1 MNQQEAETQHV
12 RELLG
17 RAVDDVQAPGSRGSE
32 TVFAQAS
39 RVRWRRRAA
48 ATGVATAAVVT
59 GLVFGPGVLSD
70 GQGASVASAPTAGE
84 FTSKAGGFAK
94 LLPAGTGKISE
105 VSLMRL
111 VKQAP
116 KAPLRKP
123 VGPYDGDYAV
133 HRDGGVGYISV
144 TLATRKEAQAKQ
156 AKQAKQAESDGKG
169 IEDPC
174 KDASLD
180 GRVGCTSQRLS
191 NGNLLGIW
199 QEGKPD
205 AGSYPTWGPTFSA
218 VLKVTDGRV
227 LHVRD
232 TGGFLGKGQ
241 LGPLLK
247 TPPLTR
253 DQLHKLILNPQ
264 LLP

>member
-1 MNQQEAETQHV
+1 MNQLNQREVEAEHV
-12 RELLG
+12 KELLG
-17 RAVDDVQAPGSRGSE
+17 RAVDTVRAPGNRGSE
-32 TVFAQAS
+32 AVFAQAS
-39 RVRWRRRAA
+39 RVRLRRRAA
-48 ATGVATAAVVT
+48 ATGVAAATVAA
-59 GLVFGPGVLSD
+59 GLVLGPGLMSD
-70 GQGASVASAPTAGE
+70 GQGARVASAPTAGD
-84 FTSKAGGFAK
+84 FTTRAGTFEK
-94 LLPAGTGKISE
+94 LLPDGTGKISE
-105 VSLMRL
+105 VSLLRL
-111 VKQAP
+111 VKQVP

-133 HRDGGVGYISV
+133 GRDGGVGYISV
-144 TLATRKEAQAKQ
+144 TLATRKEAQAK
-156 AKQAKQAESDGKG
+156 SDGKG

-174 KDASLD
+174 KDAPKD
-180 GRVGCTSQRLS
+180 GRVGCTSQKLS

-199 QEGKPD
+199 QEGEAD

-218 VLKVTDGRV
+218 VLKLTDGRV

-253 DQLHKLILNPQ
+253 DQLHKLILNPK